1 MKACI
6 INWFWRVKV
15 INMDHR
21 PIGIID
27 STQHKNHLF
36 NQEILYLPSLVY
48 VYFSLPKCN
57 IWIVMQLLLQ
67 ISLYLFYL
75 ISSKPFQRELNMTL
89 NRNLPNCCL
98 TLMLLTNNV
107 KFILRGRSLYYIMKY
122 RGPGMGPWGT
132 PCFNVPQSKKK
143 I

>member
-1 MKACI
+1 
-6 INWFWRVKV
+6 
-15 INMDHR
+15 MDHR

-48 VYFSLPKCN
+48 VHFSLPKCN

-75 ISSKPFQRELNMTL
+75 RFRNNLLAANHLIISEGIKYDTEQKSSK
-89 NRNLPNCCL
+89 
-98 TLMLLTNNV
+98 LLLDTNVIN
-107 KFILRGRSLYYIMKY
+107 K
-122 RGPGMGPWGT
+122 
-132 PCFNVPQSKKK
+132 
-143 I
+143 